1 MMSNSDLETEEP
13 LSQGSEDGSFE
24 IALLDDGYYL
34 TVFFPKG
41 DGVSVTEA
49 VILEAIKK
57 KNIKDPDYQAVLRIL
72 REASEEKTKLA
83 PPPEPEVDPIIN
95 ILVSRDRMEATMQI
109 EVPKKNAR
117 KFSLKEVY
125 EEIEAA
131 GVVFGLDRDTIELA
145 YNRPGIKTTIAN
157 GQKPEDG
164 KNAYIQYLIDLENK
178 GRPAELD
185 NGSVDYKDLSLFT
198 SVSKD
203 QPLAEKIMPTPGVD
217 GIDVLGQTVLAKPG
231 KDIPFPLGKNVIVSS
246 ENKIVSS
253 IAGQFIITN
262 NKLNV
267 IPVIE
272 IKEDVD
278 LSTGNI
284 EFVGS
289 VIVRGSVQTGFFV
302 KAEENVEIMGSVSGG
317 TIEGKNVIIR
327 MGIQGMNTGY
337 IRAKENVTA
346 KFLEN
351 AAVYAGQD
359 IIVGDV
365 VLHSHVSA
373 GRCVIIDGRRGQV
386 TGGRVIAGEEI
397 RAKIAGTHRAPNTD
411 LEVGVNPM
419 LREEFLSL
427 RKEVKKYESI
437 YDQTIKGLSI
447 LRSMDQAA
455 MQLEKKEMLLKMT
468 KAQFQLAGQLQ
479 TMRNRLGEIELAFEE
494 MRYGKIKI
502 KDIAYPGVKIV
513 IGSLVKPLREITRF
527 VTFYS
532 EDGEIKLAS
541 Y

>member
-1 MMSNSDLETEEP
+1 MSNPGLEAEET
-13 LSQGSEDGSFE
+13 SKQVSEHGSFD
-24 IALLDDGYYL
+24 ISLTDDGYYL
-34 TVFFPKG
+34 TVFLPKG
-41 DGVSVTEA
+41 EGIPITEA
-49 VILEAIKK
+49 IILEEIKK
-57 KNIKDPDYQAVLRIL
+57 KRIKDPDYQAVLRIL
-72 REASEEKTKLA
+72 RESSEEKTKIA
-83 PPPEPEVDPIIN
+83 PPPEPEVDPIIT
-95 ILVSRDRMEATMQI
+95 ILVSRDRMEATLQI
-109 EVPKKNAR
+109 EIPKKNAR
-117 KFSLKEVY
+117 KFSLDEVY
-125 EEIEAA
+125 AKIEAA
-131 GVVFGLDRDTIELA
+131 GIIFGLDRDAIELA
-145 YNRPGIKTTIAN
+145 YNRPGIKTTVAC
-157 GQKPEDG
+157 GQTPEDG
-164 KNAYIQYLIDLENK
+164 KNAFIKYLIDLENK

-185 NGSVDYKDLSLFT
+185 DGSVDYKDLSLFT
-198 SVSKD
+198 NVAKE
-203 QPLAEKIMPTPGVD
+203 QPLAEKMMPTLGID
-217 GIDVLGQTVLAKPG
+217 GIDVLGQAVLAKQG
-231 KDIPFPLGKNVIVSS
+231 KDIPFPLGKNVTVSS
-246 ENKIVSS
+246 DNKIVAS

-284 EFVGS
+284 EFIGS
-289 VIVRGSVQTGFFV
+289 VIVRGSVQTGFSV
-302 KAEENVEIMGSVSGG
+302 KAEENVEIMGSVGGG

-327 MGIQGMNTGY
+327 MGVQGMNTGY

-365 VLHSHVSA
+365 VLHSNISA

-386 TGGRVIAGEEI
+386 AGGRVIAGEEI

-427 RKEVKKYESI
+427 RKEVKKYEYI

-447 LRSMDQAA
+447 LRSLDQVT
-455 MQLEKKEMLLKMT
+455 MQSEKKEMLLKMT
-468 KAQFQLAGQLQ
+468 KAQFQIAGQLQ